1 MYVDCWIAVVCWV
14 SGSHSV
20 MDGDFQAVG
29 CWEYV
34 RLSHVSV
41 GTWSWRWV
49 SPCCNL
55 GNWVFQF
62 VLEVK
67 SGSISAIFVTLS
79 IGINS
84 KWSKKCCVSVSGRI
98 EKVGAKDCVQFRS
111 ESTRES
117 IRVYREQ

>member
-1 MYVDCWIAVVCWV
+1 M
-14 SGSHSV
+14 
-20 MDGDFQAVG
+20 
-29 CWEYV
+29 
-34 RLSHVSV
+34 
-41 GTWSWRWV
+41 

-67 SGSISAIFVTLS
+67 SGSTSANFVTLS

-98 EKVGAKDCVQFRS
+98 EKVGAKDWVQFCS
-111 ESTRES
+111 ESTRECM
-117 IRVYREQ
+117 RVYLEK